1 MDRISP
7 TKRPPREPD
16 GTQKWRDLLF
26 LHYEVPVASL
36 RALVPPSLELDLWH
50 GKALVGVVPFAM
62 LDVKPRW
69 APVVPGISHFLE
81 LNVRTYVSVG
91 EHPGVYF
98 FSLEAESSVAVLAAR
113 AGWGLPYFRARMELA
128 RERDVV
134 RYSSERLFPPPTP
147 ARLEASYRVG
157 PRLAD
162 ATPDSLEFFLAERY
176 LLFTA
181 GGAASDEVKVGQV
194 HHAPYPLHEATLLSC
209 EQTMLS
215 AAGLPSGC
223 PVFSTHYSPGVDVEV
238 FGLVP
243 PSELV
248 LASS

>member
-7 TKRPPREPD
+7 TKRPPREAD

-26 LHYEVPVASL
+26 LHYEVPVSAL
-36 RALVPPSLELDLWH
+36 RALVPPSLELDLWQ

-62 LDVKPRW
+62 LDVKPKW
-69 APVVPGISHFLE
+69 APVVPGVSHFLE
-81 LNVRTYVSVG
+81 LNVRAYVSVG

-113 AGWGLPYFRARMELA
+113 AGWGLPYFRARMQLE
-128 RERDVV
+128 RERDLV

-157 PRLAD
+157 PRLPD
-162 ATPDSLEFFLAERY
+162 AEPGSLEFFLAERY

-181 GGAASDEVKVGQV
+181 EGEGDVKVGQV
-194 HHAPYPLHEATLLSC
+194 YHTPYPLYEATLLSC
-209 EQTMLS
+209 EQSMLA
-215 AAGLPSGC
+215 AAGLPASC

-243 PSELV
+243 PSELR
-248 LASS
+248 LAGA